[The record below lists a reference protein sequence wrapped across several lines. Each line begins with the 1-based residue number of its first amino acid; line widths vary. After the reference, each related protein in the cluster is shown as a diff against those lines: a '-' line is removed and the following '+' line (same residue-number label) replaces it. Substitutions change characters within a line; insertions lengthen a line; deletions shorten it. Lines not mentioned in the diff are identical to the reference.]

1 MQERTA
7 EERKGDFNLMEK
19 CLTDEEAAQEC
30 SRCLRCD
37 HCGMGAFRTPRV

>member
-1 MQERTA
+1 MQERAA

-37 HCGMGAFRTPRV
+37 HCGYGAFRRV